1 MLTLFTTAKP
11 FTGLDGIIQR
21 NALKS
26 WTLLH
31 RDIEVIL
38 FGDEPGASD
47 AARELGIRNEP
58 HVERFGGK
66 LPYVSSLFMCAEQ
79 LARHKILCYS
89 NCDIVLLPEFCRAVA
104 KVAETQPSFLMVGR
118 RWDIDIS
125 DPIDYSDLNWSQSV
139 RRLAI
144 AGNNQKNGWWID
156 YFVFPRGHFGS
167 DFPPLVIGRPPW
179 DNWTVW
185 NALQRGA
192 VIDASEAVVAIHQNH
207 GYGLH
212 PASHSALWND
222 EASKHNETVAGSRWH
237 LCTIEDATHLLGP
250 SGLRPNPNRSREMVR
265 RLFRTARKV
274 FWLSMLNWTRP
285 IRKAVGLRKANCDA
299 LFARLRRFVSR

>member
-1 MLTLFTTAKP
+1 M
-11 FTGLDGIIQR
+11 IQR

-31 RDIEVIL
+31 GDIEVIL
-38 FGDEPGASD
+38 FGDEPGALD

-58 HVERFGGK
+58 QVERFGGR
-66 LPYVSSLFMCAEQ
+66 LPYVSSLFKRAEQ
-79 LARHKILCYS
+79 LARHTILCYS

-104 KVAETQPSFLMVGR
+104 NVTETLPSFLMVGR
-118 RWDIDIS
+118 RWDTDITHPLDFS
-125 DPIDYSDLNWSQSV
+125 EANWQEHV
-139 RRLAI
+139 RRI
-144 AGNNQKNGWWID
+144 AVSANNQKSDSWID
-156 YFVFPRGHFGS
+156 YFVYPRGHFSS

-185 NALQRGA
+185 NALQRGP

-207 GYGLH
+207 GYGLD

-250 SGLRPNPNRSREMVR
+250 SGLRLNPNRNRQTAR
-265 RLFRTARKV
+265 RLLRTARRV

-285 IRKAVGLRKANCDA
+285 IRKAVGFRKANCDA
-299 LFARLRRFVSR
+299 LLARLRRFVSR